1 MEYEPLSYS
10 DFDTH
15 LIATV
20 NTTFRNDTNYF
31 LPSAAFVDDVT
42 PNQQYYYTLRS
53 LDNHGHFSNPS
64 PIYKVKLVD
73 NSGAIYPEIEVIT
86 LKPRG
91 YNTKTP
97 TKGMRKYIQ
106 LIPSLPQTLLN
117 EDELFPEGTE
127 SRSSPQITNGYNQ
140 LPLGVLENSIW
151 DQKYKVRIVS
161 KKTGRKFDINVKF
174 RNRGDPNE
182 KQNSE

>member
-1 MEYEPLSYS
+1 
-10 DFDTH
+10 
-15 LIATV
+15 
-20 NTTFRNDTNYF
+20 
-31 LPSAAFVDDVT
+31 
-42 PNQQYYYTLRS
+42 
-53 LDNHGHFSNPS
+53 
-64 PIYKVKLVD
+64 
-73 NSGAIYPEIEVIT
+73 
-86 LKPRG
+86 
-91 YNTKTP
+91 
-97 TKGMRKYIQ
+97 MRKYIQ

-127 SRSSPQITNGYNQ
+127 LRNSPQITNGYNQ

-174 RNRGDPNE
+174 RNRGDSNE